1 MSEWQFRGTLR
12 RNVAF
17 SRLSLKNVTISWLEK
32 NNSVMTIL
40 GNFLKK
46 GHQIEKNQAI
56 SWLFQK
62 NKKKSK
68 RGRVATSDE
77 DCEP

>member
-1 MSEWQFRGTLR
+1 
-12 RNVAF
+12 
-17 SRLSLKNVTISWLEK
+17 
-32 NNSVMTIL
+32 MTIL